1 MNKRSK
7 QIFNF
12 LEKVLILIESVLA
25 IRFTLR
31 LLGASEAAWIVR
43 VLYGISYSLVSPF
56 QGIFPDWKIGAGMV
70 VDWVTVSAII
80 SYAIVYFVIHN
91 VYFHEKTGK

>member
-1 MNKRSK
+1 MSK
-7 QIFNF
+7 TSKVIFSV
-12 LEKVLILIESVLA
+12 LEKALIFIESVLA

-43 VLYGISYSLVSPF
+43 VFYDVSYFLISPF

-70 VDWVTVSAII
+70 VDWVTVSAVIA
-80 SYAIVYFVIHN
+80 YAIVYFVIHN